1 MKFPSVYRGGMACG
15 NVFFKGIKKL
25 RGYSPRSLKLYNFY
39 FLLRYATKPN
49 ANAPKI
55 AVYVAGSGTLIEMDK
70 SFPLT
75 A

>member
-1 MKFPSVYRGGMACG
+1 MPYRKVVKRKAFRNPERLFLYLVVMK
-15 NVFFKGIKKL
+15 
-25 RGYSPRSLKLYNFY
+25 FY
-39 FLLRYATKPN
+39 FLLRYAAKAN

-70 SFPLT
+70 SFPLI